1 MSRENARILVVDDEL
16 SMREVLEFML
26 TREGYQVS
34 CVGSGR
40 EAISAIQREDFDLV
54 LSDIRLGD
62 LTGLDVLKAA
72 KAKNSSTAVIMISAY
87 SSTENAVDAMN
98 FGAFDY
104 VPKPFDNTEL
114 KGTIAKALELK
125 SSELEKDLVDGDFK
139 RTLHFGKIIGNC
151 PRMLHIYK
159 MVRQVAKTRTSIFIT
174 GESGT
179 GKELIARAIHDESDR
194 RDQPFV
200 VVNCGGIPEN
210 LIESEL
216 FGYCKG
222 AFTGATQDK
231 KGLMEIAH
239 GGTFF
244 LDEIGELT
252 LGLQVKLLRA
262 IQERV
267 FKPVGG
273 LKDIEVDVRF
283 ISATNK
289 RMAEAVMAGNFRED
303 LFYRLNVIE
312 INVPP
317 LRERKGDLRVLVQH
331 FLEKYA
337 KEMGKEVTKISSY
350 AIDLLQKYD
359 FPGNIRELENL
370 IERSVALTSTNIILP
385 DSLALSVKK
394 RRWIE
399 GVEGK
404 RFNIDDVVHGVS
416 LDAILEDIERAYIN
430 KALSCVGNRKKQAAD
445 LLGMTF
451 RSFRYRLDKLGIDK

>member
-1 MSRENARILVVDDEL
+1 
-16 SMREVLEFML
+16 
-26 TREGYQVS
+26 
-34 CVGSGR
+34 
-40 EAISAIQREDFDLV
+40 
-54 LSDIRLGD
+54 
-62 LTGLDVLKAA
+62 
-72 KAKNSSTAVIMISAY
+72 
-87 SSTENAVDAMN
+87 
-98 FGAFDY
+98 
-104 VPKPFDNTEL
+104 
-114 KGTIAKALELK
+114 
-125 SSELEKDLVDGDFK
+125 
-139 RTLHFGKIIGNC
+139 
-151 PRMLHIYK
+151 
-159 MVRQVAKTRTSIFIT
+159 
-174 GESGT
+174 
-179 GKELIARAIHDESDR
+179 
-194 RDQPFV
+194 
-200 VVNCGGIPEN
+200 
-210 LIESEL
+210 
-216 FGYCKG
+216 
-222 AFTGATQDK
+222 
-231 KGLMEIAH
+231 
-239 GGTFF
+239 
-244 LDEIGELT
+244 
-252 LGLQVKLLRA
+252 
-262 IQERV
+262 
-267 FKPVGG
+267 
-273 LKDIEVDVRF
+273 
-283 ISATNK
+283 
-289 RMAEAVMAGNFRED
+289 
-303 LFYRLNVIE
+303 LNVIE